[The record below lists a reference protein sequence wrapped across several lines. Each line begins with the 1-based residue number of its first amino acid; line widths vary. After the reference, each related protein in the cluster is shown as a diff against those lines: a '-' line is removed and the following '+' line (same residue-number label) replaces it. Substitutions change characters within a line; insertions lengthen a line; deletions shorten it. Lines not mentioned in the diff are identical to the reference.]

1 MLMLVHGTLNSIQRY
16 RMIEFRCVVNVST
29 PAVWL
34 ARENIKRLTP
44 RPCIS
49 VEYSHGV
56 VYMEETTSV
65 VHSGQYGRPSIPII
79 YIPNPFYQMTVPV
92 SMCPSNLNSPPT
104 RHEILSQ
111 KFFMNC
117 QVKRQYINLKS
128 KNHPSFESR

>member
-1 MLMLVHGTLNSIQRY
+1 
-16 RMIEFRCVVNVST
+16 
-29 PAVWL
+29 
-34 ARENIKRLTP
+34 
-44 RPCIS
+44 
-49 VEYSHGV
+49 
-56 VYMEETTSV
+56 MEETTSV
-65 VHSGQYGRPSIPII
+65 FHSGQYGQLSIPII

-92 SMCPSNLNSPPT
+92 SMCPSNPNSPPT